1 MGRNETFPIAVAAIL
16 CASRPNFKEFQMLI
30 WKPFQ
35 EKRKKKDKKR
45 ERERENYFITINDL
59 ERVITAC
66 LKASSVIKLLK
77 QF

>member
-35 EKRKKKDKKR
+35 EKKKKKNKKRKK
-45 ERERENYFITINDL
+45 EREKTIL
-59 ERVITAC
+59 
-66 LKASSVIKLLK
+66 
-77 QF
+77 